1 MGGGGG
7 IESNVGYSL
16 PGGLSFKITRYLF
29 AFFNGLCIQ
38 IKAEEARDYKDAVG
52 WEYEALLKKLVD
64 AKQEYLKVS

>member
-1 MGGGGG
+1 M
-7 IESNVGYSL
+7 
-16 PGGLSFKITRYLF
+16 PGGFFKITRYLF
-29 AFFNGLCIQ
+29 AFFNGLYFQ